1 MPCSGVSYGGSGLI
15 CVITG
20 GEELMALVKGAA
32 RVREQARG
40 GGGMVAELT
49 AITKRG
55 SACSGTAG
63 VPRIWA
69 TATGRSEV
77 GDETGED
84 VRGFWR
90 GVAR

>member
-1 MPCSGVSYGGSGLI
+1 M
-15 CVITG
+15 
-20 GEELMALVKGAA
+20 E
-32 RVREQARG
+32 
-40 GGGMVAELT
+40 ELT

-69 TATGRSEV
+69 TATGGSEV
-77 GDETGED
+77 GDELGED

-90 GVAR
+90 GVARWSPLGSGWPELAPATTLAATGVRPKTNLTLEGSVRCGE